1 MSETP
6 RPDWTE
12 HDAKLA
18 ALYRTAALDEPRPA
32 LDDAI
37 RAAARRAV
45 ASKPRVAGLPFSR
58 SWRVP
63 LSIAA
68 VVLLSVSLVTVMR
81 EEAPEV
87 GLPPRADAPP
97 PDTDRKLAESAPAAG
112 ESNTAVPRTLLP
124 GEQKPKSVG
133 LKPPQQAQSTG
144 IGVHGYTLAIRYR
157 PSQSRNRKKKWLQPI
172 G

>member
-1 MSETP
+1 
-6 RPDWTE
+6 
-12 HDAKLA
+12 
-18 ALYRTAALDEPRPA
+18 
-32 LDDAI
+32 
-37 RAAARRAV
+37 
-45 ASKPRVAGLPFSR
+45 LPFSR

-112 ESNTAVPRTLLP
+112 ESNTAAPRTLLP